1 MNTPVIA
8 IAGNPNSGKTTLFNA
23 LTGARQRVGN
33 WPGVTVEKKT
43 GNCIVE
49 GQELELIDLPGF
61 YSFSASS
68 VDESIARD
76 FLVSGNADLVVNI
89 VDATSLERGLL
100 LTMQLLEMGV
110 PVVVAANMMDLV
122 KERNLQLDIDGLT
135 RELDCPVVPMTAS
148 KGKGLKALKSIL
160 LETVLNPKISKEPIT
175 PPKAIKQVLPEISAM
190 LGENAK
196 QSLRDQ
202 RSQDWFC
209 QNLIE
214 TEQEY
219 GTEQGLTDSA
229 QSELLV
235 LRAKLAT
242 ELGEEPDLVMSDL
255 RYGRVRE
262 ITRQTVN
269 RAREVSRTLTDRI
282 DALVLNRVL
291 AIPVF
296 LLAMYL
302 TFMVTINVGG
312 AFIDFFDQFTGA
324 ITVDGFRAVLEA
336 LGLPALLVTLLADGV
351 GGGIQ
356 TVATFIPPIFFMFL
370 CLTLL
375 EDSGYMARAAF
386 VMDRLMRAV
395 GLPGKAMIPMMVG
408 FGCSVPAV
416 MATRTLEDRRERTLT
431 AMMAPMMSCGARLP
445 VYALFA
451 AAFFPV
457 QGQNVVFAL
466 YLIGILMAV
475 LTGLLLR
482 NTLLQG
488 ESAPFVMELPA
499 YHVPTLRGILTHT
512 WERLKGFLIR
522 AGRVILVVVVI
533 LSFLNSI
540 GTDGSFGNEDSEESV
555 LSHIGMS
562 ITPIF
567 TPMGIREENWPATV
581 GLFTGIFAKE
591 AVVGTLDSLY
601 AGMDADATA
610 EEESFAFWNA
620 IQGAFATIPEGLLGV
635 ADTFSDP
642 LGIAVGEIED
652 VSSAAEAQ
660 EVSSSTFGAMIRR
673 FDGTAGAF
681 AYLLFI
687 LLYAPCVAALAAI
700 WREISPGWA
709 VFSSAYLSILA
720 WSTSVLYYQVSTFA
734 EHPNT
739 SLFWLVL
746 VSVLL
751 GVGIFGLTR
760 WKKRSPSVTGA
771 MLGKSFA
778 S

>member
-1 MNTPVIA
+1 MNKPVIA

-43 GNCIVE
+43 GNCVVE
-49 GQELELIDLPGF
+49 GQELELIDLPGI

-89 VDATSLERGLL
+89 VEATSLERGLL

>member
-1 MNTPVIA
+1 MNKPVIA

-43 GNCIVE
+43 GNCVVE
-49 GQELELIDLPGF
+49 GQELELIDLPGI

-610 EEESFAFWNA
+610 EEESFAFWNV
-620 IQGAFATIPEGLLGV
+620 IQGAFTTIPEGLLGV
-635 ADTFSDP
+635 VDTFSDP

-751 GVGIFGLTR
+751 GVGIFGLTH

>member
-49 GQELELIDLPGF
+49 GQELELIDLPGI

>member
-43 GNCIVE
+43 GNCVVE
-49 GQELELIDLPGF
+49 GQELELIDLPGI

-771 MLGKSFA
+771 MLGKSLA

>member
-43 GNCIVE
+43 GNCVVE
-49 GQELELIDLPGF
+49 GQELELIDLPGI

-601 AGMDADATA
+601 AGMDAEATA

-720 WSTSVLYYQVSTFA
+720 WSSSVLYYQVSTFA

>member
-1 MNTPVIA
+1 M
-8 IAGNPNSGKTTLFNA
+8 
-23 LTGARQRVGN
+23 
-33 WPGVTVEKKT
+33 
-43 GNCIVE
+43 
-49 GQELELIDLPGF
+49 
-61 YSFSASS
+61 
-68 VDESIARD
+68 
-76 FLVSGNADLVVNI
+76 
-89 VDATSLERGLL
+89 
-100 LTMQLLEMGV
+100 
-110 PVVVAANMMDLV
+110 
-122 KERNLQLDIDGLT
+122 
-135 RELDCPVVPMTAS
+135 
-148 KGKGLKALKSIL
+148 
-160 LETVLNPKISKEPIT
+160 
-175 PPKAIKQVLPEISAM
+175 
-190 LGENAK
+190 
-196 QSLRDQ
+196 SLRNQ
-202 RSQDWFC
+202 RSRVWFC

-219 GTEQGLTDSA
+219 GKEQGLTDSA
-229 QSELLV
+229 QSELLI
-235 LRAKLAT
+235 LRAKLGT

-269 RAREVSRTLTDRI
+269 RAREVSRTLKDRI

-660 EVSSSTFGAMIRR
+660 
-673 FDGTAGAF
+673 
-681 AYLLFI
+681 
-687 LLYAPCVAALAAI
+687 
-700 WREISPGWA
+700 
-709 VFSSAYLSILA
+709 
-720 WSTSVLYYQVSTFA
+720 
-734 EHPNT
+734 
-739 SLFWLVL
+739 
-746 VSVLL
+746 
-751 GVGIFGLTR
+751 
-760 WKKRSPSVTGA
+760 
-771 MLGKSFA
+771 
-778 S
+778 

>member
-43 GNCIVE
+43 GNCVVE
-49 GQELELIDLPGF
+49 GQELELIDLPGI

-601 AGMDADATA
+601 AGMDAEATA

>member
-49 GQELELIDLPGF
+49 GQELEVIDLPGI

-135 RELDCPVVPMTAS
+135 RELDCLVVPMTAS

-601 AGMDADATA
+601 AGMDAEATA

>member
-49 GQELELIDLPGF
+49 GQELELIDLPGI

-269 RAREVSRTLTDRI
+269 RAREVSRTQTDRI

>member
-1 MNTPVIA
+1 MNKPVIA

-49 GQELELIDLPGF
+49 GQELELIDLPGI

-635 ADTFSDP
+635 VDTFSDP

>member
-1 MNTPVIA
+1 MNKPVIA

-49 GQELELIDLPGF
+49 GQELELIDLPGI

>member
-1 MNTPVIA
+1 MNKPVIA

-43 GNCIVE
+43 GNCVVE
-49 GQELELIDLPGF
+49 GQELELIDLPGI

-601 AGMDADATA
+601 AGMDAEATA

>member
-43 GNCIVE
+43 GNCVVE
-49 GQELELIDLPGF
+49 GQELELIDLPGI

-122 KERNLQLDIDGLT
+122 KECNLQLDIDGLT

>member
-1 MNTPVIA
+1 MNKPVIA

-43 GNCIVE
+43 GNCVVE
-49 GQELELIDLPGF
+49 GQELELIDLPGI

-751 GVGIFGLTR
+751 GVGIFGLTH

>member
-43 GNCIVE
+43 GNCVVE
-49 GQELELIDLPGF
+49 GQELELIDLPGI

-635 ADTFSDP
+635 VDTFSDP

>member
-49 GQELELIDLPGF
+49 GQELELIDLPGI

-610 EEESFAFWNA
+610 EEESFAFWNV
-620 IQGAFATIPEGLLGV
+620 IQGAFTTIPEGLLGV
-635 ADTFSDP
+635 VDTFSDP

-751 GVGIFGLTR
+751 GVGIFGLTH

>member
-43 GNCIVE
+43 GNCVVE
-49 GQELELIDLPGF
+49 GQELELIDLPGI

-610 EEESFAFWNA
+610 EEESFAFWNV

-635 ADTFSDP
+635 VDTFSDP

>member
-33 WPGVTVEKKT
+33 WPGVTVEKKA

-49 GQELELIDLPGF
+49 GQELELIDLPGI

>member
-43 GNCIVE
+43 GNCVVE
-49 GQELELIDLPGF
+49 GQELELIDLPGI

-620 IQGAFATIPEGLLGV
+620 IQGAFTTIPEGLLGV
-635 ADTFSDP
+635 VDTFSDP

-660 EVSSSTFGAMIRR
+660 EVSNSTFGAMIRR
-673 FDGTAGAF
+673 FDGTAGTF
-681 AYLLFI
+681 TYLLFI
-687 LLYAPCVAALAAI
+687 LLYAPCVAALASI

>member
-8 IAGNPNSGKTTLFNA
+8 IAGNPNSGKTTLFNS

-43 GNCIVE
+43 GNCVVE
-49 GQELELIDLPGF
+49 GQELELIDLPGI

>member
-1 MNTPVIA
+1 
-8 IAGNPNSGKTTLFNA
+8 
-23 LTGARQRVGN
+23 
-33 WPGVTVEKKT
+33 
-43 GNCIVE
+43 
-49 GQELELIDLPGF
+49 
-61 YSFSASS
+61 
-68 VDESIARD
+68 
-76 FLVSGNADLVVNI
+76 
-89 VDATSLERGLL
+89 
-100 LTMQLLEMGV
+100 
-110 PVVVAANMMDLV
+110 
-122 KERNLQLDIDGLT
+122 
-135 RELDCPVVPMTAS
+135 
-148 KGKGLKALKSIL
+148 
-160 LETVLNPKISKEPIT
+160 
-175 PPKAIKQVLPEISAM
+175 
-190 LGENAK
+190 
-196 QSLRDQ
+196 
-202 RSQDWFC
+202 
-209 QNLIE
+209 
-214 TEQEY
+214 
-219 GTEQGLTDSA
+219 
-229 QSELLV
+229 
-235 LRAKLAT
+235 
-242 ELGEEPDLVMSDL
+242 
-255 RYGRVRE
+255 
-262 ITRQTVN
+262 
-269 RAREVSRTLTDRI
+269 
-282 DALVLNRVL
+282 
-291 AIPVF
+291 
-296 LLAMYL
+296 
-302 TFMVTINVGG
+302 
-312 AFIDFFDQFTGA
+312 
-324 ITVDGFRAVLEA
+324 
-336 LGLPALLVTLLADGV
+336 
-351 GGGIQ
+351 
-356 TVATFIPPIFFMFL
+356 
-370 CLTLL
+370 
-375 EDSGYMARAAF
+375 
-386 VMDRLMRAV
+386 
-395 GLPGKAMIPMMVG
+395 
-408 FGCSVPAV
+408 
-416 MATRTLEDRRERTLT
+416 
-431 AMMAPMMSCGARLP
+431 
-445 VYALFA
+445 
-451 AAFFPV
+451 
-457 QGQNVVFAL
+457 
-466 YLIGILMAV
+466 
-475 LTGLLLR
+475 
-482 NTLLQG
+482 
-488 ESAPFVMELPA
+488 
-499 YHVPTLRGILTHT
+499 
-512 WERLKGFLIR
+512 
-522 AGRVILVVVVI
+522 VVI

>member
-49 GQELELIDLPGF
+49 GQELELIDLPGI

-431 AMMAPMMSCGARLP
+431 
-445 VYALFA
+445 
-451 AAFFPV
+451 
-457 QGQNVVFAL
+457 
-466 YLIGILMAV
+466 
-475 LTGLLLR
+475 
-482 NTLLQG
+482 
-488 ESAPFVMELPA
+488 
-499 YHVPTLRGILTHT
+499 
-512 WERLKGFLIR
+512 
-522 AGRVILVVVVI
+522 
-533 LSFLNSI
+533 
-540 GTDGSFGNEDSEESV
+540 
-555 LSHIGMS
+555 
-562 ITPIF
+562 
-567 TPMGIREENWPATV
+567 
-581 GLFTGIFAKE
+581 
-591 AVVGTLDSLY
+591 
-601 AGMDADATA
+601 
-610 EEESFAFWNA
+610 
-620 IQGAFATIPEGLLGV
+620 
-635 ADTFSDP
+635 
-642 LGIAVGEIED
+642 
-652 VSSAAEAQ
+652 
-660 EVSSSTFGAMIRR
+660 
-673 FDGTAGAF
+673 
-681 AYLLFI
+681 
-687 LLYAPCVAALAAI
+687 
-700 WREISPGWA
+700 
-709 VFSSAYLSILA
+709 
-720 WSTSVLYYQVSTFA
+720 
-734 EHPNT
+734 
-739 SLFWLVL
+739 
-746 VSVLL
+746 
-751 GVGIFGLTR
+751 
-760 WKKRSPSVTGA
+760 
-771 MLGKSFA
+771 
-778 S
+778 

>member
-43 GNCIVE
+43 GNCVVE
-49 GQELELIDLPGF
+49 GQELELIDLPGI

-751 GVGIFGLTR
+751 GVGIFGLTH

>member
-1 MNTPVIA
+1 MNKPVIA

-43 GNCIVE
+43 GNCVVE
-49 GQELELIDLPGF
+49 GQELELIDLPGI

-135 RELDCPVVPMTAS
+135 RELDCPVVPMAAS

-610 EEESFAFWNA
+610 EEESFAFWNV
-620 IQGAFATIPEGLLGV
+620 IQGAFTTIPEGLLGV
-635 ADTFSDP
+635 VDTFSDP

>member
-43 GNCIVE
+43 GNCVVE
-49 GQELELIDLPGF
+49 GQELELIDLPGI

-610 EEESFAFWNA
+610 EEESFAFWNV
-620 IQGAFATIPEGLLGV
+620 IQGAFTTIPEGLLGV
-635 ADTFSDP
+635 VDTFSDP

>member
-49 GQELELIDLPGF
+49 GQELELIDLPGI

-610 EEESFAFWNA
+610 EEESFAFWNV
-620 IQGAFATIPEGLLGV
+620 IQGAFTTIPEGLLGV
-635 ADTFSDP
+635 VDTFSDP

>member
-1 MNTPVIA
+1 
-8 IAGNPNSGKTTLFNA
+8 GKTTLFNA

-43 GNCIVE
+43 GNCVVE
-49 GQELELIDLPGF
+49 GQELELIDLPGI

-601 AGMDADATA
+601 AGMDAEATA

>member
-49 GQELELIDLPGF
+49 GQELELIDLPGI

-652 VSSAAEAQ
+652 VSSATEAQ

-720 WSTSVLYYQVSTFA
+720 WSSSVLYYQVSTFA

>member
-1 MNTPVIA
+1 MNKPVIA

-43 GNCIVE
+43 GNCNVE
-49 GQELELIDLPGF
+49 GQELELIDLPGI

-610 EEESFAFWNA
+610 EEESFAFWNV
-620 IQGAFATIPEGLLGV
+620 IQGAFTTIPEGLLGV
-635 ADTFSDP
+635 VDTFSDP

>member
-1 MNTPVIA
+1 MNKPVIA

-49 GQELELIDLPGF
+49 GQELELIDLPGI

-610 EEESFAFWNA
+610 EEESFAFWNV
-620 IQGAFATIPEGLLGV
+620 IQGAFTTIPEGLLGV
-635 ADTFSDP
+635 VDTFSDP

>member
-1 MNTPVIA
+1 MNKPVIA

-43 GNCIVE
+43 GNCVVE
-49 GQELELIDLPGF
+49 GQELELIDLPGI

-610 EEESFAFWNA
+610 EEESFAFWNV
-620 IQGAFATIPEGLLGV
+620 IQGAFTTIPEGLLGV
-635 ADTFSDP
+635 VDTFSDP

>member
-49 GQELELIDLPGF
+49 GQELELIDLPGI

-751 GVGIFGLTR
+751 GVGIFGLTH

>member
-43 GNCIVE
+43 GNCVVE

-89 VDATSLERGLL
+89 VEATSLERGLL

>member
-1 MNTPVIA
+1 MNKPVIA

-43 GNCIVE
+43 GNCVVE
-49 GQELELIDLPGF
+49 GQELELIDLPGI

-620 IQGAFATIPEGLLGV
+620 IQGAFATVPEGLLGV

>member
-49 GQELELIDLPGF
+49 GQELELIDLPGI

-601 AGMDADATA
+601 AGMDAEATA